1 MQISL
6 PQIIAAI
13 VNFFVLLA
21 ILKVF
26 LYKPV
31 FNMLE
36 ARKAEID
43 QNLSEAERAR
53 EEAGELKRQYEVELK
68 EANTKA
74 QAIINEA
81 TELGEKNRTDLIAEA
96 RAEITRLNER
106 AKADIARET
115 EQAAQRLKAEVAN
128 IAIDAAESVLKR
140 EVSQAEHE
148 QVLDQ
153 FIAEEISAGI
163 AK

>member
-36 ARKAEID
+36 ARKAEIN

-53 EEAGELKRQYEVELK
+53 KEAGELKKQYEIELK

-81 TELGEKNRTDLIAEA
+81 TALGEKNRTDLIAEA

-115 EQAAQRLKAEVAN
+115 DQAAQRLKAEVAN

-153 FIAEEISAGI
+153 FIAEEMSAGI

>member
-36 ARKAEID
+36 ARKAEIN

-53 EEAGELKRQYEVELK
+53 KEAGELKKQYEVELK

-81 TELGEKNRTDLIAEA
+81 TALGEKNRTDLIAEA

-115 EQAAQRLKAEVAN
+115 DQAAQRLKAEVAN

-153 FIAEEISAGI
+153 FIAEEMSAGI

>member
-1 MQISL
+1 LELSL

-13 VNFFVLLA
+13 VNFFVLLV

-31 FNMLE
+31 FGMLE
-36 ARKAEID
+36 ARKEEID

-53 EEAGELKRQYEVELK
+53 QEAEELKEKYEVELK

-81 TELGEKNRTDLIAEA
+81 TELGEKNRAGLIAEA
-96 RAEITRLNER
+96 RAEILRLNER

-115 EQAAQRLKAEVAN
+115 EQAALRLRADVAN
-128 IAIDAAESVLKR
+128 IAIDAAESVLRR
-140 EVSQAEHE
+140 EVSQAEH
-148 QVLDQ
+148 QALLDS
-153 FIAEEISAGI
+153 FIAEEIETGI

>member
-1 MQISL
+1 MQVSL

>member
-53 EEAGELKRQYEVELK
+53 KEAGELKKQYEVELK

-81 TELGEKNRTDLIAEA
+81 TALGEKNRTDLIAEA

-115 EQAAQRLKAEVAN
+115 DQAAQRLKAEVAN

-153 FIAEEISAGI
+153 FIAEEMSAGI